1 MAIAAAG
8 AASGIAASLV
18 RVAAAQQGGTPRV
31 IDVTARRF
39 RFEPDEIPLKTRE
52 RVILAIRSLDFVHG
66 MHIPALGLR
75 TDLVPGRITRVE
87 LQPKTAGVIEFLCDN
102 FCGDGHEQMH
112 GRFIVTDREPA

>member
-1 MAIAAAG
+1 MVIAAAG
-8 AASGIAASLV
+8 AASGVAASLV
-18 RVAAAQQGGTPRV
+18 RVAAAQPDGSPRV

-39 RFEPDEIPLKTRE
+39 RFEPEEIPLKTGE
-52 RVILAIRSLDFVHG
+52 RVIIAIRSLDFVHG
-66 MHIPALGLR
+66 MHIPTLGMR

-112 GRFIVTDREPA
+112 GRFIVTDRDPA